1 MSAHTSSIG
10 GVLMRPFAAHPSDNA
25 VARLISRRND
35 SHRFYML
42 GLLAVMPIAVMWALS
57 SGAID
62 IDLMGL
68 FFTSDYSFTD
78 NDNKVQS
85 VQNVTLSNH
94 VLWEIRLPRVGM
106 TIVTGAGLAI
116 CGTVL
121 QTLCRNPLADP
132 GLVGVSSGAALFSAF
147 GIMLVG
153 TYSLP
158 DYLPQWVVMSI
169 IPLFASVGSVLALLL
184 LLSIAGGRSG
194 LNTLMLILAGVAIN
208 AGAMT
213 LLGFINYMVDDA
225 TLRQITFWSMG
236 SYAGINMLN
245 LGIAG
250 SVIGLAI
257 YVIAGQLRPLML
269 ISTGEKQAR
278 FQGLNVGKVKIACLL
293 AVSAIVAVSVSF
305 TGIVGFVGLVV
316 PHICRMVMGS
326 HLRVLLPGSALL
338 GGILVTSAD
347 TLARTIIVP
356 AELPIG
362 LLTSLIGVPFFLYL
376 IVREKRKLSHV

>member
-1 MSAHTSSIG
+1 MTAHTSSIIG
-10 GVLMRPFAAHPSDNA
+10 AAHGFFLGKPDNNI

-35 SHRFYML
+35 SRRFYML
-42 GLLAVMPIAVMWALS
+42 TLFSLMPFSVFWALS
-57 SGAID
+57 SGAIE

-68 FFTSDYSFTD
+68 LFSFEHSSND
-78 NDNKVQS
+78 FDNKALAAQ
-85 VQNVTLSNH
+85 QLILSNY
-94 VLWEIRLPRVGM
+94 VFWDIRLPRVGM
-106 TIVTGAGLAI
+106 TMITGAGLAV

-132 GLVGVSSGAALFSAF
+132 GLVGVSSGAALFAAF
-147 GIMLVG
+147 GIMLVS
-153 TYSLP
+153 THSLP
-158 DYLPQWVVMSI
+158 EYLPQWVVVSI
-169 IPLFASVGSVLALLL
+169 VPLFASVGSILALLL

-194 LNTLMLILAGVAIN
+194 LDTLMLILAGVAIN

-213 LLGFINYMVDDA
+213 LLGFINYTVDDA

-236 SYAGINMLN
+236 SYAGINIMN
-245 LGIAG
+245 
-250 SVIGLAI
+250 LAI
-257 YVIAGQLRPLML
+257 AFGVISVAMCVIASQIGHLML

-278 FQGLNVGKVKIACLL
+278 FQGLNVSKVKVICLL

-316 PHICRMVMGS
+316 PHICRMVMGE
-326 HLRVLLPGSALL
+326 HLRILLPASALL
-338 GGILVTSAD
+338 GSILVTCAD
-347 TLARTIIVP
+347 TLARTMIIP

>member
-1 MSAHTSSIG
+1 MSAHTSEIVS
-10 GVLMRPFAAHPSDNA
+10 VLPRSYTAQSHDNI
-25 VARLISRRND
+25 VAKLISRRND

-42 GLLAVMPIAVMWALS
+42 SLLAILPIAVIWALS
-57 SGAID
+57 SGAVE
-62 IDLMGL
+62 IDLVGL
-68 FFTSDYSFTD
+68 FFSSDYLTTD
-78 NDNKVQS
+78 NVNKVQPVS
-85 VQNVTLSNH
+85 NLSLSSY

-106 TIVTGAGLAI
+106 TIITGAGLAI
-116 CGTVL
+116 CGAVL

-132 GLVGVSSGAALFSAF
+132 GLVGVSSGAALFAAF

-153 TYSLP
+153 THSPP
-158 DYLPQWVVMSI
+158 DFLPQWVIMSI
-169 IPLFASVGSVLALLL
+169 VPLFASVGSILALLL

-194 LNTLMLILAGVAIN
+194 LDTLMLILTGVAIN
-208 AGAMT
+208 VGAMT

-236 SYAGINMLN
+236 SYAGINMMN
-245 LGIAG
+245 LGIA
-250 SVIGLAI
+250 VCVVGLAI
-257 YVIAGQLRPLML
+257 VVIAGQLRSLML
-269 ISTGEKQAR
+269 ISTGEKQAK
-278 FQGLNVGKVKIACLL
+278 FQGLHVGKVKIICLL

-326 HLRVLLPGSALL
+326 HLRILLPSSALL
-338 GGILVTSAD
+338 GSILVTCAD
-347 TLARTIIVP
+347 TLARTIIIP

-362 LLTSLIGVPFFLYL
+362 LLTSLIGVPFFLFL